1 MAEGGIGES
10 SEAVYQPPGA
20 SAAAGS
26 RTVFLSYA
34 SPDAQVA
41 NQVCQF
47 LESHGVPCW
56 MAPRDVKPGAA
67 YADAIVRAINE
78 TSALVLVLSAS
89 AMASEHVS
97 REVERAGSKHKPI
110 VAFRVDGANLS
121 TELEYFLSRSQW
133 IDVPALGMPGA
144 LVKLVEAVGQG
155 AATSS
160 PGNPGLGSGGAA
172 GRASMD
178 QAVGTASV
186 AKRVVVAAA
195 VVIAL
200 GIGGTLAI
208 HFWPSKHPE
217 AQAPAVPAISDKS
230 IAVLPFADMSE
241 NKDQEYFGDGMA
253 DELLDLL
260 TKIPGLS
267 VIGRTSSFQ
276 FKSKSEDL
284 RTIGQKLGAAFVV
297 EGSVRRAGQ
306 RIRVTAQLIDARS
319 GAHRWSESYDR
330 DFGNILALQDEI
342 ATGIARALQ
351 LSIDADESPPQR
363 QLPNA
368 EAYALYLR
376 GLLAQDQQSFEKL
389 YEAVRDFEQA
399 LALNPAFLRAAEA
412 LARAH
417 VDQGFD
423 EAILSREAWQ
433 AAREAAQRAL
443 RIDAK
448 SATAHAVLGLVH
460 GEDEFD
466 WDAADAEFKEAFAL
480 NPRDSVALSYAAII
494 AGARGLK
501 QESQRLFNA
510 SLAVDPLNPYTQQHF
525 AQMLAA
531 TGDFDGAQV
540 ALRKSIAIN
549 ASFDGN
555 HFQLS
560 MIDLARGEVEAA
572 MKEIQLEG
580 APDAKDAGLAKI
592 YHALRRKVDSDA
604 ALSRLIREAGDTW
617 PYIVATVYA
626 YFGERDETFKWLEK
640 GRASRDSDQLEGIR
654 GDAAFALMRE
664 DARYRALLRNMHLP
678 E

>member
-1 MAEGGIGES
+1 MAGDNGMGGPSG
-10 SEAVYQPPGA
+10 AVSQPPGA

-41 NQVCQF
+41 NQVCEF
-47 LESHGVPCW
+47 LESHGVSCW

-78 TSALVLVLSAS
+78 ASALVLVLSGA

-97 REVERAGSKHKPI
+97 REVERASSKHKQV
-110 VAFRVDGANLS
+110 VAFRVDAARLS
-121 TELEYFLSRSQW
+121 PELEYFLSRSQW
-133 IDVPALGMPGA
+133 IDVPTLGMPGA

-155 AATSS
+155 AGAAQANAELS
-160 PGNPGLGSGGAA
+160 GGGGSGRSRIDHAL
-172 GRASMD
+172 
-178 QAVGTASV
+178 VKASV
-186 AKRVVVAAA
+186 ARRVVVAAA
-195 VVIAL
+195 VLIVL
-200 GIGGTLAI
+200 GIAGVLAVQ
-208 HFWPSKHPE
+208 FWQSKHGE
-217 AQAPAVPAISDKS
+217 TQAPVTPAISDKS

-241 NKDQEYFGDGMA
+241 KHDQEYFADGMT

-260 TKIPGLS
+260 AKVPGLI

-284 RTIGQKLGAAFVV
+284 RTIGAKLGAAFVV
-297 EGSVRRAGQ
+297 EGSVRRAGE

-330 DFGNILALQDEI
+330 DFGDILALQDEI
-342 ATGIARALQ
+342 AIGIARALQ

-399 LALNPAFLRAAEA
+399 LSLNPSFRRAAEA

-423 EAILSREAWQ
+423 EAMLSRDAWH
-433 AAREAAQRAL
+433 AAQEAAQRTL

-466 WDAADAEFKEAFAL
+466 WNAADAEFKQALAL
-480 NPRDSVALSYAAII
+480 NPRDSAALSYAAIM
-494 AGARGLK
+494 AGARGL
-501 QESQRLFNA
+501 ESESRRLFNA
-510 SLAVDPLNPYTQQHF
+510 SLAVDPLNPYTLQHLG
-525 AQMLAA
+525 QMLMAA
-531 TGDFDGAQV
+531 GDFAGAQI
-540 ALRKSIAIN
+540 ALRKSIAVN

-560 MIDLARGEVEAA
+560 NIHLARGEIELA

-592 YHALRRKVDSDA
+592 YHALRQRNDSDA
-604 ALSRLIREAGDTW
+604 ALARLIREAGDTW
-617 PYIVATVYA
+617 PYSVAAVYA
-626 YFGERDETFKWLEK
+626 YRGERIEAFKWLEK
-640 GRASRDSDQLEGIR
+640 GLESRDSDQLEGIR
-654 GDAAFALMRE
+654 GDPELAALRG
-664 DARYRALLRNMHLP
+664 DGRYKALLKNMNLP